1 MTKTQKKSSKGGSQ
15 IQKAEDRLKA
25 VVLADSF
32 TKEFR
37 PVTLQKPRVCQFFLY
52 NK

>member
-1 MTKTQKKSSKGGSQ
+1 MAKGQKKKEGGSL
-15 IQKAEDRLKA
+15 KDDTLKA

-37 PVTLQKPRVCQFFLY
+37 PITFEKPRVISFSHV
-52 NK
+52 

>member
-1 MTKTQKKSSKGGSQ
+1 MSKKEQKKKGKEGGGSL
-15 IQKAEDRLKA
+15 KDDRLKA

-37 PVTLQKPRVCQFFLY
+37 PITFEKPRVIE
-52 NK
+52 